1 MLQYK
6 MQCTAYNG
14 GSQSSCTHT
23 WCVVY
28 SYPFTLCSVH
38 YHVDNGRL
46 YIRIWV
52 YMAGYKW
59 VCIYNVWAVYT
70 TIVFILLPQWRVHN
84 LHMYKFMVG
93 LSSQA
98 RLCMPMLMQTYYSNH
113 FRPLRVI
120 CIDVTVTCF
129 NMEDNIAG
137 KIGRAYIPSTNL
149 LL

>member
-1 MLQYK
+1 MEGHRAAAHTHGVLYTVIPLHYAAYITML
-6 MQCTAYNG
+6 T
-14 GSQSSCTHT
+14 
-23 WCVVY
+23 
-28 SYPFTLCSVH
+28 
-38 YHVDNGRL
+38 
-46 YIRIWV
+46 
-52 YMAGYKW
+52 MAGCTYVYGCIW
-59 VCIYNVWAVYT
+59 LDTSGCAYTMYGQYTLQLCLYCCHSDVC
-70 TIVFILLPQWRVHN
+70 TICTCIN
-84 LHMYKFMVG
+84 NMVG

-137 KIGRAYIPSTNL
+137 KIGHAYIPSTNL